1 MFLLIRETNYDN
13 RACLNVVLYK
23 LGQCQNQ
30 GLGFSLFNIL
40 NEALSSDIML
50 KRINKIKN
58 IGRFVDCHS
67 AGCEFAKETIIFG
80 YNTQGKSMLTAILR
94 SIQTGNNDIIIGR
107 KTFGATTGK
116 YVEID
121 FEEGGAND
129 KYVFQNRVW
138 NKSNPNILIFDSKFI
153 TENIFEGENI
163 TFDQQKSLNTV
174 IIGKKGQDLYDEIVG
189 LQKKS
194 EGFAKQKAEKTRE
207 FTRHFNELS
216 FEEFKSLA
224 KDAKIDEKI
233 NGKEK
238 EIKFEREKG
247 DIKAAIKSYIQS
259 VSVIKFSIRDNLAK
273 TLDVKQEEIEKH
285 IKSHFSTHENAINFL
300 SEGLEFLKEN
310 PTDDNKRSCVF
321 CGQEL
326 EVIAESL
333 INHYSDFFKGGYE
346 QLQIEIS
353 KAIDYFKGV
362 NLEAILEKIAVGLK
376 AKGIAISSL
385 NESTIGSL
393 IDLKKRFEKELGRKR
408 DLNYS
413 VDFNTFDSLKAG
425 VEQIK
430 KDLEELEQKKINI
443 PSPKPLL
450 DLEKEKRKLE
460 IIKKR
465 YEPVWVQFCDELDKI
480 EIAAEPVRVDRE
492 RKREDLETYSS
503 GIFDTHKGTIN
514 QFCASMCA
522 DFEIEDFKPLR
533 KLVGKNERIFSIKFF
548 GSHKVSLDNADE
560 QTPNFRNT
568 LSESDKRLLAFAF
581 FLSLLSHDREINK
594 KIILFDDPMSSF
606 DSERRRRTVHLITDI
621 VCKYKEANGTEK
633 SLLPRQ
639 KIILTHENHFAKE
652 LARVIPNARTLKIE
666 EYTVNVQKRSKI
678 VHTDFS
684 KDFPDDDISRR
695 IDKIKGILDNRT
707 FTTAFE
713 EDCRV
718 VLEHIFK
725 RKYYIELKNEIAQ
738 KKSVRTFVNKMNQEK
753 VSGFDEKGK
762 FSKFTRLCDDLN
774 IELHDN
780 NSINSSG
787 DKESILKD
795 FFDCLKEI

>member
-1 MFLLIRETNYDN
+1 
-13 RACLNVVLYK
+13 
-23 LGQCQNQ
+23 
-30 GLGFSLFNIL
+30 
-40 NEALSSDIML
+40 ML
-50 KRINKIKN
+50 KRIIKIKN
-58 IGRFVDCHS
+58 IGRFVDCYP

-107 KTFGATTGK
+107 KTFGATTDK

-129 KYVFQNRVW
+129 KYVFQKRVW

-174 IIGKKGQDLYDEIVG
+174 IIGKKGQDLHDEIVE
-189 LQKKS
+189 LQNKS
-194 EGFAKQKAEKTRE
+194 DGFAKQKAEKTRE
-207 FTRHFNELS
+207 FKQHFKELS

-224 KDAKIDEKI
+224 KDDKIDKKI
-233 NGKEK
+233 NGKDM
-238 EIKFEREKG
+238 EIKFELEKG
-247 DIKAAIKSYIQS
+247 DIKKAIKSYIYS
-259 VSVIKFSIRDNLAK
+259 VSEIRFSIRDNLAK

-285 IKSHFSTHENAINFL
+285 IKSHFSTHENARTFL
-300 SEGLEFLKEN
+300 SEGLEFLKEK
-310 PTDDNKRSCVF
+310 PTDGNKRTCVF

-333 INHYSDFFKGGYE
+333 INHYSAFFKGGYE

-376 AKGIAISSL
+376 AKGLAISSL
-385 NESTIGSL
+385 DESTIGL
-393 IDLKKRFEKELGRKR
+393 LTDLKKRFEKELDRKR

-425 VEQIK
+425 VEQIE

-443 PSPKPLL
+443 PSPKPLS

-465 YEPVWVQFCDELDKI
+465 YEPLWVQFCAELDKI
-480 EIAAEPVRVDRE
+480 EIATEPVRVARE
-492 RKREDLETYSS
+492 RKRKELEAYSS

-514 QFCASMCA
+514 QLCAAMCA

-533 KLVGKNERIFSIKFF
+533 KLVGKGERIFSIKFF
-548 GSHKVSLDNADE
+548 GSYKVSLDNADE

-581 FLSLLSHDREINK
+581 FLSLLSHDREIDK
-594 KIILFDDPMSSF
+594 KIILLDDPMSSF

-633 SLLPRQ
+633 SLPPRQ
-639 KIILTHENHFAKE
+639 KIILTHEIFFAKE
-652 LARVIPNARTLKIE
+652 LARVIPSARTLKIE
-666 EYTVNVQKRSKI
+666 EYTDNVQKRSKI

-684 KDFPDDDISRR
+684 KDFPDDDISHR
-695 IDKIKGILDNRT
+695 IEKIKGILDNRT

-713 EDCRV
+713 VDCRV

-738 KKSVRTFVNKMNQEK
+738 KMSVRTFVNKMNQEK